1 MYLDK
6 SLPSEIRYLSIIQ
19 LKNGI
24 DKYWRRTAQNAITA
38 EEKAEIRSHLLE
50 GGIGE
55 AETQLAL
62 QNALVVSKVVRIDY
76 PLDWPDVLTS
86 LIKALRTANESN
98 QLHLRRGMLMLLQV
112 VKELATARLRKS
124 QTSLQSVTPEIV
136 FLLSE
141 VYTEKVSYWMAFLN
155 GNGDDEGG
163 AIDAMENS
171 LLAIKIL
178 RRLLIVGYE
187 YPNHDKD
194 VQQLWE
200 HSQHQFGQF
209 LEMISQEPPVL
220 GSPAKELVEK
230 HLVQFSKL
238 HVQMSNTHPA
248 AFALLPNS
256 LDLVRGY
263 WGLVSKFGES
273 YGSESQDFSA
283 KALRGND
290 GSKTERP
297 VMEKLCLKGL
307 TLLRACM
314 KMVFSPAQ
322 SFKYRSA
329 EVKEEQQRGVNLIKS
344 QLLTDELVAAIA
356 NTIVTKFFVFRQVD
370 LEAWEE
376 DEDEWEIREEGGGDT
391 WEFEVRPCSEK
402 LFMDLVINFKHLLVL
417 PLLSFFQ
424 SVAGE
429 SHSTVVTKDAVYT
442 AMGLSAPVVFQS
454 FDFDAFL
461 TSTLVND
468 VQQTGPGYK
477 VLRRRIAILIGQWVT
492 IKISEANRP
501 LVYQI
506 FQHLLKTEDETN
518 DHVVRV
524 TAARQLKL
532 VVDDFLF
539 QAEGFL
545 PFAPDILGRMMA
557 LTQEVE
563 NTETK
568 MAVLET
574 IRIVAVR
581 LEQHIVPF
589 TDHIVSI
596 LPGLWEASGEEH
608 LLKQAI
614 LTLLST
620 LVAAMKDQ
628 AQRYHSLILPLIQR
642 AVEPGSEM
650 QVYLMEEALD
660 LWSTILA
667 QTPTPATPDVLALA
681 ESAFPLLEIGSD
693 NLRIVLNIV
702 ESYILLAPE
711 AMLRDA
717 VRLRILSYMTNL
729 LGVKKRELAGLVTTI
744 VENMIRAAEALG
756 GSQGVSQIAKDL
768 FESGYTEKVFEG
780 LRDAWEAHQTVGPDR
795 KYPRLDDVVE
805 TDYFTI
811 LARIALAD
819 PTVFLNMLSSVGNA
833 NEVWSWLS
841 TEWFRHFDSMA
852 NIDRQKLSCLA
863 LTRLLELAS
872 PVTPII
878 LESLQDYFAM
888 WTTVISEMIAGRED
902 GGDNLVWASNEGNEF
917 EDPEG
922 VRKRLHAASDPVHAV
937 HTFEFVKE
945 RLGGLVQIVGGEE
958 EFQRNWM
965 VNVDKDVLAGFQ
977 GLGQQP
983 EMN

>member
-1 MYLDK
+1 M
-6 SLPSEIRYLSIIQ
+6 E
-19 LKNGI
+19 
-24 DKYWRRTAQNAITA
+24 
-38 EEKAEIRSHLLE
+38 
-50 GGIGE
+50 E

-62 QNALVVSKVVRIDY
+62 QNALVLSKVVRIDY

-136 FLLSE
+136 FLLSQ
-141 VYTEKVSYWMAFLN
+141 VYTQKVSYWMAFLS

-171 LLAIKIL
+171 LTAIKIL

-194 VQQLWE
+194 VQELWE

-209 LEMISQEPPVL
+209 LDMISQEPPVL

-256 LDLVRGY
+256 LELVRAY
-263 WGLVSKFGES
+263 WGLVAKYGES

-283 KALRGND
+283 KALRADD
-290 GSKTERP
+290 GSKAERP

-329 EVKEEQQRGVNLIKS
+329 EVKEEQKRGVDLIKS

-402 LFMDLVINFKHLLVL
+402 LFMDLVINFKHLLVQ

-429 SHSTVVTKDAVYT
+429 SQSTVVTKDAVYT

-492 IKISEANRP
+492 VKISEANRP

-524 TAARQLKL
+524 TAARQFKL
-532 VVDDFLF
+532 VVDDFTF
-539 QAEGFL
+539 QAEPFL
-545 PFAPDILGRMMA
+545 PYAPDILGRMMA
-557 LTQEVE
+557 LIQEVE

-568 MAVLET
+568 MAVLDT
-574 IRIVAVR
+574 IRMIAVR

-589 TDHIVSI
+589 ADHIVSI
-596 LPGLWEASGEEH
+596 LPGLWEASGDEH

-667 QTPTPATPDVLALA
+667 QAPSPASPDVLALA

-693 NLRIVLNIV
+693 NLRIVLNIL
-702 ESYILLAPE
+702 ESYILIAPE
-711 AMLRDA
+711 AMLGDSI
-717 VRLRILSYMTNL
+717 RLRILSYMTNL

-744 VENMIRAAEALG
+744 VENMIRAAESLG
-756 GSQGVSQIAKDL
+756 GSQGVTQIAKDL
-768 FESGYTEKVFEG
+768 LESGYTEKIFGG
-780 LRDAWEAHQTVGPDR
+780 LRDAWEAHQTFGPDR
-795 KYPRLDDVVE
+795 RYPKLDDVVE

-819 PTVFLNMLSSVGNA
+819 PSVFLTMLSSVGNA

-863 LTRLLELAS
+863 LTRLLELPP

-878 LESLQDYFAM
+878 LEKLQDYFAM

-902 GGDNLVWASNEGNEF
+902 GGDNLVWTSNEENEF

-922 VRKRLHAASDPVHAV
+922 VRKRLLAATDPVHTS

-945 RLGGLVQIVGGEE
+945 RLRGVVQIVGGEE
-958 EFQRNWM
+958 EFQVNYV

-983 EMN
+983 